1 MIALQILHTHENIK
15 VILQLSYDSSK
26 IVIFILLCGIGIF
39 VQTASRCE
47 SRAKCRGYIDALV
60 TDTD

>member
-1 MIALQILHTHENIK
+1 MIALQILHTHGNIK
-15 VILQLSYDSSK
+15 VILSYDSSK